1 MRLRDLLSSD
11 ETQAP
16 ADLRPLRMLRLP
28 GGERD
33 LDRPVLGTV
42 TIDLPDPGR
51 FVSPGDLVLSGLAWH
66 RQDAGAGRDAGAGT
80 GAGQQDAGADRS
92 DAFVRVLV
100 EAGAV
105 ALGAGEAQFGHVPDD
120 LVEACARYGLPLLAV
135 GVELPFT
142 SVTEYVAR
150 GRSEERIGGLAA
162 LVDRHRHF
170 GTQRQAGSG
179 SEALLELLLAELD
192 LRAHILSPT
201 GRQIAGGRPPLPEK
215 TASALAG
222 RFLAAERAGERAP
235 HRTVAHG
242 TAFSLFPVR
251 SGASGASGA
260 PATGEANSAP
270 RAALTDW
277 LIAVE
282 ADSADWHGE
291 RLDLLDRLAR
301 LVAVERDGR
310 DTDRTMRRRAAERL
324 LALAGPAVAAG
335 ESARSLLEEEEAAA
349 RLAAGAAG
357 AEGASGGAGQ
367 EGRPRWQAVSARLE
381 AKGVPGAPG
390 AASVRGLLEEILLH
404 PHCLGPD
411 AGPRM
416 AVTAADGPGV
426 GAGDGAGVGAG
437 LGAGDGAGPGGE
449 AVAFVLVGEGAR
461 LTPDALERV
470 ACASLPR
477 GLRAGERLAFGVSDP
492 VGGAAELRHA
502 LAQARNAR
510 QVTPPSQPVAA
521 RGPDDLAA
529 HVMALLPLIPAE
541 VRREF
546 SRRML
551 APLTDYDRRYGSD
564 LVPTLRS
571 FLEHDGSWA
580 RCGEALHLH
589 VNSLRYRISRIEALT
604 GRNLSRLEDKMDFA
618 AALRMD

>member
-1 MRLRDLLSSD
+1 MRLRDLLSS
-11 ETQAP
+11 EEAQAP
-16 ADLRPLRMLRLP
+16 ADLCLLRLLRLP

-66 RQDAGAGRDAGAGT
+66 RQDAGT
-80 GAGQQDAGADRS
+80 GQDAGADRS

-135 GVELPFT
+135 GVEVPFT

-150 GRSEERIGGLAA
+150 GRTEERIGGLAA
-162 LVDRHRHF
+162 LVDRHRRF
-170 GTQRQAGSG
+170 STQRQAGAG
-179 SEALLELLLAELD
+179 AEALLELLLAELD
-192 LRAHILSPT
+192 LHAHILSPT
-201 GRQIAGGRPPLPEK
+201 GRQIAGAQPPLPEK

-235 HRTVAHG
+235 HRTVARG

-251 SGASGASGA
+251 SGAGD
-260 PATGEANSAP
+260 TDSAP
-270 RAALTDW
+270 GAALTDW

-282 ADSADWHGE
+282 ADSADWNDE
-291 RLDLLDRLAR
+291 RVDLLDRLAR
-301 LVAVERDGR
+301 LVSVERGGR

-324 LALAGPAVAAG
+324 LALVGSAAVGDGGQA
-335 ESARSLLEEEEAAA
+335 LLEEEEAAA
-349 RLAAGAAG
+349 RLTAGDTGAAG
-357 AEGASGGAGQ
+357 DSGDTGS
-367 EGRPRWQAVSARLE
+367 EGRLRWQAVSARLD
-381 AKGVPGAPG
+381 AKGAHGFPV
-390 AASVRGLLEEILLH
+390 AASVRDLLEEVLLH
-404 PHCLGPD
+404 PRCLGPE

-416 AVTAADGPGV
+416 AVTAA
-426 GAGDGAGVGAG
+426 GDGA
-437 LGAGDGAGPGGE
+437 E
-449 AVAFVLVGEGAR
+449 AVAFVLVGADTK
-461 LTPDALERV
+461 LTPDAVVRV
-470 ACASLPR
+470 AGGSLPR

-492 VGGAAELRHA
+492 VGGASELRHA

-510 QVTPPSQPVAA
+510 QVAAPSEQVAA

-529 HVMALLPLIPAE
+529 HVMALLPLIPVE

-546 SRRML
+546 SRRLL
-551 APLTDYDRRYGSD
+551 APLTDYDRRYRSD

-618 AALRMD
+618 AALQMG

>member
-1 MRLRDLLSSD
+1 MRLRDLLSS
-11 ETQAP
+11 EEAQAP
-16 ADLRPLRMLRLP
+16 ADLCLLRLLRLP

-66 RQDAGAGRDAGAGT
+66 RQHRHDRHDT
-80 GAGQQDAGADRS
+80 TADPS

-105 ALGAGEAQFGHVPDD
+105 ALGAGEARFGHVPDD

-135 GVELPFT
+135 GVEVPFA

-150 GRSEERIGGLAA
+150 GRTEERIGGLAA
-162 LVDRHRHF
+162 LVDRHRRF
-170 GTQRQAGSG
+170 STDRQAGAG
-179 SEALLELLLAELD
+179 ADALLELLLAELD

-201 GRQIAGGRPPLPEK
+201 GRQIAGARPPLPEK

-235 HRTVAHG
+235 HRTVARG

-251 SGASGASGA
+251 SGTPEGDAA
-260 PATGEANSAP
+260 PG
-270 RAALTDW
+270 AALTDW

-282 ADSADWHGE
+282 ADSADWNDE
-291 RLDLLDRLAR
+291 RVDLLDRLAR
-301 LVAVERDGR
+301 LVAVERAGR

-324 LALAGPAVAAG
+324 LALVGSAAAG
-335 ESARSLLEEEEAAA
+335 EGGQALLEEEEAAA
-349 RLAAGAAG
+349 RLTAEAAGATGATGAVGADG
-357 AEGASGGAGQ
+357 AEDQGGPGGPG
-367 EGRPRWQAVSARLE
+367 GRLRWQAVSARLDP
-381 AKGVPGAPG
+381 KGVHGFPV
-390 AASVRGLLEEILLH
+390 AASVRDLLEEVLLH
-404 PHCLGPD
+404 PRCLGPD

-416 AVTAADGPGV
+416 AVTAA
-426 GAGDGAGVGAG
+426 GDGA
-437 LGAGDGAGPGGE
+437 E
-449 AVAFVLVGEGAR
+449 AVAFVLVGADGR
-461 LTPDALERV
+461 LTPDAVVRV
-470 ACASLPR
+470 AGGSLPR

-510 QVTPPSQPVAA
+510 QVAAPSEAVAA
-521 RGPDDLAA
+521 CGPDDLAA
-529 HVMALLPLIPAE
+529 HVMSLLPLIPAE

-546 SRRML
+546 SRRLL
-551 APLTDYDRRYGSD
+551 APLTDYDRRYRSD

-618 AALRMD
+618 AALRMC

>member
-16 ADLRPLRMLRLP
+16 ADLCPLRLLRLP

-66 RQDAGAGRDAGAGT
+66 GLDVGTEQDPGAERDPEAAAASGADL
-80 GAGQQDAGADRS
+80 DAAADRS

-100 EAGAV
+100 QAGAV
-105 ALGAGEAQFGHVPDD
+105 ALGAGEARLGHVPDD
-120 LVEACARYGLPLLAV
+120 LVEACARHGLPLLAV
-135 GVELPFT
+135 GVEVPFT

-150 GRSEERIGGLAA
+150 GRTEERIGGLAA
-162 LVDRHRHF
+162 LVDRHRRF
-170 GTQRQAGSG
+170 STQRQAGAG

-201 GRQIAGGRPPLPEK
+201 GRQIAGAHPSLPEK

-235 HRTVAHG
+235 HRTVARG

-251 SGASGASGA
+251 SGA
-260 PATGEANSAP
+260 GEGDSAP

-282 ADSADWHGE
+282 ADSADWNEE
-291 RLDLLDRLAR
+291 RVDLLDRLAR
-301 LVAVERDGR
+301 LVAVERGGR
-310 DTDRTMRRRAAERL
+310 DTDRTVRRRAAERL
-324 LALAGPAVAAG
+324 LALVGSAAAREGGP
-335 ESARSLLEEEEAAA
+335 SLFEEEEAAA
-349 RLAAGAAG
+349 RLTAGAAG
-357 AEGASGGAGQ
+357 ASEAAGP
-367 EGRPRWQAVSARLE
+367 EGRLCWQAVSARLE
-381 AKGVPGAPG
+381 AKGAHGLPV
-390 AASVRGLLEEILLH
+390 AASARGLLEEVLLH
-404 PHCLGPD
+404 PRCLGPD

-416 AVTAADGPGV
+416 AVTAVED
-426 GAGDGAGVGAG
+426 GDGAGAV
-437 LGAGDGAGPGGE
+437 DGAE
-449 AVAFVLVGEGAR
+449 AVAFVLVGEDAR
-461 LTPDALERV
+461 LTPDAVERV
-470 ACASLPR
+470 AGGSLPR

-510 QVTPPSQPVAA
+510 QVAAPSQPVAA
-521 RGPDDLAA
+521 SGPDDLAA

-546 SRRML
+546 SRRLL

-618 AALRMD
+618 AALQMG

>member
-11 ETQAP
+11 EAQAP
-16 ADLRPLRMLRLP
+16 EDLRLLRLLRLP

-33 LDRPVLGTV
+33 LDRTVLGTV

-66 RQDAGAGRDAGAGT
+66 RRDAGA
-80 GAGQQDAGADRS
+80 DPSDPSNPSDPS

-105 ALGAGEAQFGHVPDD
+105 ALGAGEARFGHVPDD
-120 LVEACARYGLPLLAV
+120 LVEACARHGLPLLAV
-135 GVELPFT
+135 GVEVAFT
-142 SVTEYVAR
+142 SVTEHVAR
-150 GRSEERIGGLAA
+150 GRAGERIGGLAA
-162 LVDRHRHF
+162 LVDRHRRF
-170 GTQRQAGSG
+170 STDRQAGAG

-201 GRQIAGGRPPLPEK
+201 GRQIAGARPLPEK

-222 RFLAAERAGERAP
+222 RFLAAGRADESAP
-235 HRTVAHG
+235 HRTVARG

-251 SGASGASGA
+251 SGAEE
-260 PATGEANSAP
+260 GESAP

-277 LIAVE
+277 VIAVE
-282 ADSADWHGE
+282 ADSADWSSE
-291 RLDLLDRLAR
+291 RLGLLDQLAR
-301 LVAVERDGR
+301 LVAVERGGR
-310 DTDRTMRRRAAERL
+310 DTDRTVRRRAAERL
-324 LALAGPAVAAG
+324 LALVGSAAAG
-335 ESARSLLEEEEAAA
+335 EDGQALLEEEEAAA
-349 RLAAGAAG
+349 RLTA
-357 AEGASGGAGQ
+357 GGAGAGGAGSGAS
-367 EGRPRWQAVSARLE
+367 EGRLLWQAVSAGLE
-381 AKGVPGAPG
+381 AQGGHGLPG
-390 AASVRGLLEEILLH
+390 AAGVRDLLEEILLH
-404 PHCLGPD
+404 PRCLGPD
-411 AGPRM
+411 AGARM
-416 AVTAADGPGV
+416 AAT
-426 GAGDGAGVGAG
+426 AGDEGGGGGGA
-437 LGAGDGAGPGGE
+437 E
-449 AVAFVLVGEGAR
+449 AVAFVLVPADAP
-461 LTPDALERV
+461 LTPDAVARV
-470 ACASLPR
+470 AGGTLPR

-510 QVTPPSQPVAA
+510 RVAAPSEPVAA
-521 RGPDDLAA
+521 CGPDDLAA

-546 SRRML
+546 SRRLL
-551 APLTDYDRRYGSD
+551 APLTDYDRRYRSD

-618 AALRMD
+618 AALRMG

>member
-1 MRLRDLLSSD
+1 MRLRDLLSS
-11 ETQAP
+11 EEAHAP
-16 ADLRPLRMLRLP
+16 ADPCLLRLLGLP

-66 RQDAGAGRDAGAGT
+66 HKDAGTERA
-80 GAGQQDAGADRS
+80 

-105 ALGAGEAQFGHVPDD
+105 ALGAGEAQFGHVLDD

-135 GVELPFT
+135 GVEVPFT

-150 GRSEERIGGLAA
+150 GRTEERIGGLAA
-162 LVDRHRHF
+162 LVDRHRRF
-170 GTQRQAGSG
+170 STERQAGAG
-179 SEALLELLLAELD
+179 AEALLELLLAELD
-192 LRAHILSPT
+192 LHAHILSPT
-201 GRQIAGGRPPLPEK
+201 GRQIAGARPPLPEK

-235 HRTVAHG
+235 HRTVARG

-251 SGASGASGA
+251 SGAGAGAGAGEGERAPGAS
-260 PATGEANSAP
+260 
-270 RAALTDW
+270 LTDW

-282 ADSADWHGE
+282 ADTADWNGE
-291 RLDLLDRLAR
+291 RIDLLGRLAR
-301 LVAVERDGR
+301 LVAVERGGR

-324 LALAGPAVAAG
+324 LALAGSAAAVEGGQA
-335 ESARSLLEEEEAAA
+335 LFEEEEAAA
-349 RLAAGAAG
+349 ARLTAGAGREAG
-357 AEGASGGAGQ
+357 EGGPQG
-367 EGRPRWQAVSARLE
+367 PLRWQAVSARLD
-381 AKGVPGAPG
+381 APG
-390 AASVRGLLEEILLH
+390 GPGFPVAASVRDLLEEILLH
-404 PHCLGPD
+404 PRCLGPD
-411 AGPRM
+411 AGARL
-416 AVTAADGPGV
+416 AVTAA
-426 GAGDGAGVGAG
+426 GDGA
-437 LGAGDGAGPGGE
+437 E
-449 AVAFVLVGEGAR
+449 AVAFVLVDADAL
-461 LTPDALERV
+461 LTPDAVVRV
-470 ACASLPR
+470 AGGSLPR
-477 GLRAGERLAFGVSDP
+477 GLRAGERLAFGVSDA

-510 QVTPPSQPVAA
+510 QVTAPSEPVAA
-521 RGPDDLAA
+521 CGPDDLAA

-546 SRRML
+546 SRRLL
-551 APLTDYDRRYGSD
+551 APLTDYDRRYRSD

-618 AALRMD
+618 AALHMG

>member
-16 ADLRPLRMLRLP
+16 ADLRPLRLLRLP

-66 RQDAGAGRDAGAGT
+66 GLDVGTEQDPGAEQHPDADVGADADADAGRDAA
-80 GAGQQDAGADRS
+80 ADRS

-100 EAGAV
+100 QAGAV
-105 ALGAGEAQFGHVPDD
+105 ALGAGEARLGHVPDD
-120 LVEACARYGLPLLAV
+120 LVEACARHGLPLLAV
-135 GVELPFT
+135 GVEVPFT

-150 GRSEERIGGLAA
+150 GRTEERIGGLAA
-162 LVDRHRHF
+162 LVDRHRRF
-170 GTQRQAGSG
+170 STQRRAGAGSG
-179 SEALLELLLAELD
+179 SEAVLELLLAELD

-201 GRQIAGGRPPLPEK
+201 GRQIAGAHPSLPEK

-235 HRTVAHG
+235 HRTVARG

-251 SGASGASGA
+251 SGA
-260 PATGEANSAP
+260 GEGDSAP

-282 ADSADWHGE
+282 ADSADWNDE
-291 RLDLLDRLAR
+291 RVDLLDQLAR
-301 LVAVERDGR
+301 LVAVERGGR

-324 LALAGPAVAAG
+324 LALVGSAAAREGGP
-335 ESARSLLEEEEAAA
+335 SLFEEEEEAA
-349 RLAAGAAG
+349 RLTAGAAG
-357 AEGASGGAGQ
+357 AAEAAGP
-367 EGRPRWQAVSARLE
+367 EGRLCWQAVSARLE
-381 AKGVPGAPG
+381 TKGAHGLPG
-390 AASVRGLLEEILLH
+390 AASVRGLLEEVLLH
-404 PHCLGPD
+404 PRCLGPE

-416 AVTAADGPGV
+416 AVTAAGD
-426 GAGDGAGVGAG
+426 GDGAGA
-437 LGAGDGAGPGGE
+437 E
-449 AVAFVLVGEGAR
+449 AVAFVLVGEDAR
-461 LTPDALERV
+461 LTPDAVERV
-470 ACASLPR
+470 AGGSLPR

-510 QVTPPSQPVAA
+510 QVAAPSQPVAA
-521 RGPDDLAA
+521 SGPDALAA

-546 SRRML
+546 SRRLL

-618 AALRMD
+618 AALQMG

>member
-1 MRLRDLLSSD
+1 MRLRDLLPSD
-11 ETQAP
+11 EAQAP
-16 ADLRPLRMLRLP
+16 ADPRLLRLLRLP

-66 RQDAGAGRDAGAGT
+66 RP
-80 GAGQQDAGADRS
+80 DAGADPS

-105 ALGAGEAQFGHVPDD
+105 ALGAGEARLGHVPDD

-135 GVELPFT
+135 GVEVPFT
-142 SVTEYVAR
+142 SVAEYVVR
-150 GRSEERIGGLAA
+150 GRTGERIGGLAA
-162 LVDRHRHF
+162 LVDRHRRF
-170 GTQRQAGSG
+170 GTDRQGGSG
-179 SEALLELLLAELD
+179 ADALLELLLAELD

-201 GRQIAGGRPPLPEK
+201 GRQIAGARPPMPEK

-222 RFLAAERAGERAP
+222 RFLAAEGAGERAP
-235 HRTVAHG
+235 HRTVARG

-251 SGASGASGA
+251 SGA
-260 PATGEANSAP
+260 GEGDVDP
-270 RAALTDW
+270 GAALTDW

-282 ADSADWHGE
+282 ADSTDWNDE
-291 RLDLLDRLAR
+291 RVDLLDRLAR
-301 LVAVERDGR
+301 LVAVERGGR
-310 DTDRTMRRRAAERL
+310 ETDRTMRRRAAERL
-324 LALAGPAVAAG
+324 LALIGPAAG
-335 ESARSLLEEEEAAA
+335 EGGQALLDEEAAA

-357 AEGASGGAGQ
+357 PGGPG
-367 EGRPRWQAVSARLE
+367 GRLRWQAVSARLDP
-381 AKGVPGAPG
+381 KGVHGFPV
-390 AASVRGLLEEILLH
+390 AASVRDLLEEVLLH
-404 PHCLGPD
+404 PRCLGPD

-416 AVTAADGPGV
+416 AVTAA
-426 GAGDGAGVGAG
+426 GDGA
-437 LGAGDGAGPGGE
+437 E
-449 AVAFVLVGEGAR
+449 AVAFVLVGPDAP
-461 LTPDALERV
+461 LTPDAVVRV
-470 ACASLPR
+470 AGGSLPR

-492 VGGAAELRHA
+492 VDGAAQLRHA

-510 QVTPPSQPVAA
+510 QVTAPSEAVAA
-521 RGPDDLAA
+521 CGPDDLAA
-529 HVMALLPLIPAE
+529 HVLALLPLIPAD

-546 SRRML
+546 SRRLL
-551 APLTDYDRRYGSD
+551 APLTDYDRRYRSD

-618 AALRMD
+618 AALRMS

>member
-1 MRLRDLLSSD
+1 MRLRDLLSS
-11 ETQAP
+11 EEAQEP
-16 ADLRPLRMLRLP
+16 ADPCLLRLLRLP
-28 GGERD
+28 GGEQD

-66 RQDAGAGRDAGAGT
+66 RQDAGAGADAGSGQDAGTGQGAGAG
-80 GAGQQDAGADRS
+80 RS

-135 GVELPFT
+135 GVEVPFT

-150 GRSEERIGGLAA
+150 GRTEERIGGLAA
-162 LVDRHRHF
+162 LVDRHRRF
-170 GTQRQAGSG
+170 STQRQAGAG
-179 SEALLELLLAELD
+179 AEALLELLLAELD
-192 LRAHILSPT
+192 LHAHILSPT
-201 GRQIAGGRPPLPEK
+201 GRQIAGAQPPLPEK

-235 HRTVAHG
+235 HRTVARG

-251 SGASGASGA
+251 SG
-260 PATGEANSAP
+260 TGDGDSAP
-270 RAALTDW
+270 GAALTDW

-282 ADSADWHGE
+282 ADSADWNDE

-301 LVAVERDGR
+301 LVSVERGGR

-324 LALAGPAVAAG
+324 LALVGSAAAVG
-335 ESARSLLEEEEAAA
+335 EGGQALFEEEEAAA
-349 RLAAGAAG
+349 RLTAGDAGAAG
-357 AEGASGGAGQ
+357 AEG
-367 EGRPRWQAVSARLE
+367 RLCWQAVSARLDS
-381 AKGVPGAPG
+381 KGAHGFPV
-390 AASVRGLLEEILLH
+390 AASVRDLLEEVLLH
-404 PHCLGPD
+404 PRCLGPD

-416 AVTAADGPGV
+416 AVTAA
-426 GAGDGAGVGAG
+426 GDGA
-437 LGAGDGAGPGGE
+437 E
-449 AVAFVLVGEGAR
+449 AVAFMLVGADAR
-461 LTPDALERV
+461 LTPEAVVRV
-470 ACASLPR
+470 AGGSLPR
-477 GLRAGERLAFGVSDP
+477 GLRGGERLAFGVSDP
-492 VGGAAELRHA
+492 VGGVAELRHA

-510 QVTPPSQPVAA
+510 QVAAPSEQVAA

-546 SRRML
+546 SRRLL
-551 APLTDYDRRYGSD
+551 APLTDYDRRYRSD

-618 AALRMD
+618 AALQMG

>member
-1 MRLRDLLSSD
+1 MRLRDLLSS
-11 ETQAP
+11 EEAQAP
-16 ADLRPLRMLRLP
+16 ADPCLLRLLRLP

-66 RQDAGAGRDAGAGT
+66 RQGTGADQDPGVGQDAGAGQDAGVGQDT
-80 GAGQQDAGADRS
+80 GAGRS

-135 GVELPFT
+135 GVEVPFT

-150 GRSEERIGGLAA
+150 GRTEERIGGLAA
-162 LVDRHRHF
+162 LVDRHRRF
-170 GTQRQAGSG
+170 STQRQAGAG
-179 SEALLELLLAELD
+179 AEALLELLLAELD
-192 LRAHILSPT
+192 LHAHILSPT
-201 GRQIAGGRPPLPEK
+201 GRQIAGAQPPLPEK

-235 HRTVAHG
+235 HRTVARG

-251 SGASGASGA
+251 S
-260 PATGEANSAP
+260 ATGDGDRAP
-270 RAALTDW
+270 GAALTDW

-282 ADSADWHGE
+282 ADSADWNDE

-301 LVAVERDGR
+301 LVSVERGGR

-324 LALAGPAVAAG
+324 LALVGSAAAVG
-335 ESARSLLEEEEAAA
+335 EGGQALFEEEEAAA
-349 RLAAGAAG
+349 RLTAGDA
-357 AEGASGGAGQ
+357 GASGEAGS
-367 EGRPRWQAVSARLE
+367 EGRLCWQAVSARLDS
-381 AKGVPGAPG
+381 KGAHGFPV
-390 AASVRGLLEEILLH
+390 AASVRDLLEEVLLH
-404 PHCLGPD
+404 PRCLGPD
-411 AGPRM
+411 TGPRM
-416 AVTAADGPGV
+416 AVTAA
-426 GAGDGAGVGAG
+426 GDGA
-437 LGAGDGAGPGGE
+437 E
-449 AVAFVLVGEGAR
+449 AVAFVLVGADAR
-461 LTPDALERV
+461 LTPEAVVRV
-470 ACASLPR
+470 AGGSLPR

-492 VGGAAELRHA
+492 VGGVAELRHA

-510 QVTPPSQPVAA
+510 QIAAPSEQVAA

-546 SRRML
+546 SRRLL
-551 APLTDYDRRYGSD
+551 APLTDYDRRYRSD

-618 AALRMD
+618 AALQMG

>member
-1 MRLRDLLSSD
+1 MRLRDLLSS
-11 ETQAP
+11 EEAQAP
-16 ADLRPLRMLRLP
+16 TDLCLLRLLRLP

-66 RQDAGAGRDAGAGT
+66 RP
-80 GAGQQDAGADRS
+80 DAGADRS

-105 ALGAGEAQFGHVPDD
+105 ALGAGEARLGHVPDD

-135 GVELPFT
+135 GVEVPFT

-150 GRSEERIGGLAA
+150 GRTEERIGGLAA
-162 LVDRHRHF
+162 LVDRHRRF
-170 GTQRQAGSG
+170 STDRQAGAG
-179 SEALLELLLAELD
+179 ADALLELLLAELD

-201 GRQIAGGRPPLPEK
+201 GRQIAGARPPLPEK

-235 HRTVAHG
+235 HRTVARG
-242 TAFSLFPVR
+242 SVFSLFPVR
-251 SGASGASGA
+251 SGA
-260 PATGEANSAP
+260 GEGDSAP
-270 RAALTDW
+270 GAALTDW

-282 ADSADWHGE
+282 ADSDDWNGE
-291 RLDLLDRLAR
+291 RVDLLDRLAR
-301 LVAVERDGR
+301 LVAVERGGR

-324 LALAGPAVAAG
+324 LALTGPAAAG
-335 ESARSLLEEEEAAA
+335 ASGQALLDEEEAAA

-357 AEGASGGAGQ
+357 ATGATGAAGATGPGG
-367 EGRPRWQAVSARLE
+367 RLRWQAVSARLDP
-381 AKGVPGAPG
+381 KGVHGFPV
-390 AASVRGLLEEILLH
+390 AASVRDLLEEVLLH
-404 PHCLGPD
+404 PRCLGPD

-416 AVTAADGPGV
+416 AVTAA
-426 GAGDGAGVGAG
+426 GDGA
-437 LGAGDGAGPGGE
+437 E
-449 AVAFVLVGEGAR
+449 AVAFVLVGPDAP
-461 LTPDALERV
+461 LTPDAVVRV
-470 ACASLPR
+470 AGGSLPR

-510 QVTPPSQPVAA
+510 QVAAPSEAVAA
-521 RGPDDLAA
+521 CGPDDLAA
-529 HVMALLPLIPAE
+529 HVMSLLPLIPAE

-546 SRRML
+546 SRRLL
-551 APLTDYDRRYGSD
+551 APLTDYDRRYRSD

-618 AALRMD
+618 AALRMG